1 MKPLLEEI
9 VANIVDSLVGP
20 DKEFYEREFSFFTK
34 VTSISGA
41 LKPYIKKSKAEK
53 KARIDEE
60 LSKIEVDPGVYLP
73 SSPESILVDIDYR
86 SGRPL
91 QSHAKAPFMAT
102 FKVKLATENIKSNE
116 SSELIANETTNT
128 DLIGVVSKSV
138 IFKVGDDCRQDVLAL
153 QLIATF
159 KEIYQSVDLDLY
171 LYPYRVVA
179 TAPGV
184 MSISHFFTHLNFL
197 FLSAV

>member
-1 MKPLLEEI
+1 MLDLIIEEI
-9 VANIVDSLVGP
+9 VNSLEGA
-20 DKEFYEREFSFFTK
+20 DKEFYEREFNFFRK
-34 VTSISGA
+34 VTSISGS

-53 KARIDEE
+53 KAKIDDE
-60 LSKIEVDPGVYLP
+60 LSLIAVDPGVYLP
-73 SSPESILVDIDYR
+73 SSPESIVVDIDYK

-102 FKVKLATENIKSNE
+102 FKVKSIPET
-116 SSELIANETTNT
+116 SSVERTNPQEHVEEET
-128 DLIGVVSKSV
+128 VVYKSV

-159 KEIYQSVDLDLY
+159 KEIYQAIGLDLY

-179 TAPGV
+179 TASGV
-184 MSISHFFTHLNFL
+184 LIMADLQILCFIF
-197 FLSAV
+197 